1 MSRLGLE
8 SDILGTSLLV
18 QWLRLCSLN
27 SGGPLV
33 SKLDPTCSNS
43 KIRHTTTKTVQ
54 PNK

>member
-18 QWLRLCSLN
+18 QGLRLCTLN

-33 SKLDPTCSNS
+33 RELDPTCSNS
-43 KIRHTTTKTVQ
+43 KIPHTTTKTMQ

>member
-18 QWLRLCSLN
+18 QGLRLCTLN

-33 SKLDPTCSNS
+33 RELVHVCLNE
-43 KIRHTTTKTVQ
+43 I
-54 PNK
+54 